1 MLGRGSLALLHGDGE
16 AVSEGDGCNEGIG
29 RFDRQAGSAGL
40 GKQLG
45 YRDHGQVERFQRL
58 RLGAAT
64 MMGGLDSD
72 GPMHFVG
79 QVSYIHVCY
88 LIYLHQ

>member
-1 MLGRGSLALLHGDGE
+1 
-16 AVSEGDGCNEGIG
+16 
-29 RFDRQAGSAGL
+29 
-40 GKQLG
+40 
-45 YRDHGQVERFQRL
+45 
-58 RLGAAT
+58 